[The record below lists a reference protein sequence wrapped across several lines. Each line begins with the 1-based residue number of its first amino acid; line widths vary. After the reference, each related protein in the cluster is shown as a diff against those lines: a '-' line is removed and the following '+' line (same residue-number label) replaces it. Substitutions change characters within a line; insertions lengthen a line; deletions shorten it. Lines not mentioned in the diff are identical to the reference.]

1 VHHWRVRLRV
11 SVVVCMAFAVA
22 AVWAAPALAHGGS
35 ETNTPG
41 DGSTYRPSSPP
52 TSVTVHF
59 LGVGRV
65 KLGFVRVYDKQ
76 GRIVNARAHLT
87 GDGTTVVGPL
97 PKLGAGNYV
106 VSWRVIRAD
115 AHPIHGAF
123 TFTVKSQTPNGN
135 KLARVATS
143 AAPRTPKDN
152 SEWALVIIA
161 LLLGVV
167 ALAAITGKVMSNRRS
182 SAS

>member
-1 VHHWRVRLRV
+1 MGEGVTWRPGASWRVRLRV

-97 PKLGAGNYV
+97 PKLTGLRP
-106 VSWRVIRAD
+106 SPTSRVRVPVGWVGSGRA
-115 AHPIHGAF
+115 HC
-123 TFTVKSQTPNGN
+123 
-135 KLARVATS
+135 
-143 AAPRTPKDN
+143 
-152 SEWALVIIA
+152 WW
-161 LLLGVV
+161 GV
-167 ALAAITGKVMSNRRS
+167 
-182 SAS
+182 